1 ELIYAPFRLVAP
13 PERVKPRRQSAF
25 LELKGDFIIAH
36 LPYVDTVAREAAI
49 RLASLQSSDQVRVL
63 RKRHITTVK
72 DPLEVWGLEINGQ
85 EVLSYATLAGEHER
99 RQQLIFNLILFATV
113 AAAVARLSLSKRGL
127 WLLSNAA

>member
-1 ELIYAPFRLVAP
+1 
-13 PERVKPRRQSAF
+13 
-25 LELKGDFIIAH
+25 
-36 LPYVDTVAREAAI
+36 VDTVAREAAI